1 MVNKCLSDPSYS
13 RTMIKL
19 VPFDFSGRPNTTE
32 PQLPTLVT
40 WSFMCVLLG
49 FLPSPSY
56 SPYSCFLESPPTSLG
71 RRAGSKLRHGHIC
84 YTYFLKS
91 LKAMN
96 IKVRKVITSW
106 HRLRAEE
113 LGDRD
118 STRWISR
125 ELANILSR
133 PDCGS
138 TCMINHGAVRFVFC
152 TFRLYFVIQKF
163 NNSWA

>member
-1 MVNKCLSDPSYS
+1 MPQRSILQQDNDKACSICLLRAPQYDWAPVAHTSD
-13 RTMIKL
+13 L
-19 VPFDFSGRPNTTE
+19 VIHVF
-32 PQLPTLVT
+32 VI
-40 WSFMCVLLG
+40 LG

-71 RRAGSKLRHGHIC
+71 RRGGSKLRRGHVC

-106 HRLRAEE
+106 QRLRAEE

-125 ELANILSR
+125 GLANILSR

-138 TCMINHGAVRFVFC
+138 TCVINHGAVRFVFC

-163 NNSWA
+163 NNSWAWR